1 MQLSGDIAYIVW
13 LTNMTGNNEVMLTAS
28 ADSGHTFSNKINEI
42 NSIDTDSRDAQVGAT
57 DGGNFIVTWWETNET
72 NAEPIMKISTDN
84 GLTVGQILM
93 LGEMEPSVS
102 EYSNPYVVFKQ
113 ISLYLFH
120 SMCAK
125 MHLVTSSQFTT

>member
-1 MQLSGDIAYIVW
+1 
-13 LTNMTGNNEVMLTAS
+13 
-28 ADSGHTFSNKINEI
+28 
-42 NSIDTDSRDAQVGAT
+42 
-57 DGGNFIVTWWETNET
+57 
-72 NAEPIMKISTDN
+72 MKISTDN

-125 MHLVTSSQFTT
+125 MHLVTSSQLTT

>member
-1 MQLSGDIAYIVW
+1 
-13 LTNMTGNNEVMLTAS
+13 
-28 ADSGHTFSNKINEI
+28 
-42 NSIDTDSRDAQVGAT
+42 
-57 DGGNFIVTWWETNET
+57 
-72 NAEPIMKISTDN
+72 
-84 GLTVGQILM
+84 
-93 LGEMEPSVS
+93 MEPSVS